1 MSAWGDLA
9 RLLLRLLTTDGEST
23 VFGLRESSVRRLRLT
38 TDGESADAVR
48 LESIEFSGF
57 RVDKESASSRD
68 DSNKASCG
76 GRSGDCDRSRTKEA
90 ANSRR
95 FPTGDL

>member
-1 MSAWGDLA
+1 MSAWGDRA
-9 RLLLRLLTTDGEST
+9 RLLRRRLTKDGEST
-23 VFGLRESSVRRLRLT
+23 VFGLRESSVLRRRLT
-38 TDGESADAVR
+38 TDGESADAVL

-57 RVDKESASSRD
+57 RVDNESASSRD
-68 DSNKASCG
+68 DSNNASCG
-76 GRSGDCDRSRTKEA
+76 GLSGDCDLSRTKDA